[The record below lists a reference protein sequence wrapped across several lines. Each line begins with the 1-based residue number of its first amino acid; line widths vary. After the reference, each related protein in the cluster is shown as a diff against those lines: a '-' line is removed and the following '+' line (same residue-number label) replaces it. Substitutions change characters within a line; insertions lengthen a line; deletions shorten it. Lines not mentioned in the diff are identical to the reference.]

1 MILLWVDAAFL
12 MSEPKMTMMIFR
24 SGEWNG
30 GSDYLECVE
39 VRGYVPEG
47 MQGGECAVLGGRGRG
62 GGRWLG
68 NE

>member
-1 MILLWVDAAFL
+1 
-12 MSEPKMTMMIFR
+12 MTMMIFR